1 MRMIRA
7 AWSLLALAVGGFA
20 MTATYLASWPQS
32 EFTSCEID
40 PAYDPVA
47 CSESLIDRGGARYVE
62 ALLVPSALCVVPV
75 VVPRRSVAWA
85 TAGTLVVA
93 AIVAFGRVGGGA
105 MMLVPTAVPATV
117 LAGFHRH
124 LAERG
129 ATTSVS
135 AQSFLERVHH
145 QQRGE

>member
-1 MRMIRA
+1 MIRA

-20 MTATYLASWPQS
+20 MIAMYVASWPQS

-47 CSESLIDRGGARYVE
+47 CSESLIDRGGAGYV
-62 ALLVPSALCVVPV
+62 AAMLLPAVLCVVPV

-85 TAGTLVVA
+85 TVGTLIVA
-93 AIVAFGRVGGGA
+93 AIVAFAMVGGVA
-105 MMLVPTAVPATV
+105 MMLVATAVPATV

-129 ATTSVS
+129 TTTSVS
-135 AQSFLERVHH
+135 AQSFLERLHH

>member
-20 MTATYLASWPQS
+20 MTATYVASWPQS
-32 EFTSCEID
+32 QFTSCEID

-47 CSESLIDRGGARYVE
+47 CSESLIDRGGAGYV
-62 ALLVPSALCVVPV
+62 AAMLLPTVLCAVPV

-85 TAGTLVVA
+85 TVGTLVVA
-93 AIVAFGRVGGGA
+93 TIVAFAMVGGVA
-105 MMLVPTAVPATV
+105 MMLVATAVPATV

-129 ATTSVS
+129 TTTSVS
-135 AQSFLERVHH
+135 AQSFLERVHQ

>member
-1 MRMIRA
+1 MRMIRV

-32 EFTSCEID
+32 QFTSCEID

-47 CSESLIDRGGARYVE
+47 CSESLIDRGGAGYVE
-62 ALLVPSALCVVPV
+62 ALLVPAVLCAVPV

-85 TAGTLVVA
+85 TVGTLVVA
-93 AIVAFGRVGGGA
+93 AVVAFVRVGGVA

-117 LAGFHRH
+117 LAGFHRR
-124 LAERG
+124 LAERD

-135 AQSFLERVHH
+135 AQSFLERVHQ